1 MRGRMINVLCFW
13 EIDERDID
21 SGACAAVDTYTCTTI
36 SRERKGF
43 CGDGGGGMQHTYMR
57 HLNTFDIYM
66 DNPHDDEAFV
76 FI

>member
-1 MRGRMINVLCFW
+1 MRGRMVNVLCFW

-21 SGACAAVDTYTCTTI
+21 SGVCAAVDTYTCTTI
-36 SRERKGF
+36 SRERQGLVTVAVG
-43 CGDGGGGMQHTYMR
+43 CNIHTCSIST
-57 HLNTFDIYM
+57 LLIYM